1 MERIQCDKKQVT
13 GDRGASQ
20 YDVSM
25 ALGLTLRA
33 SRRAKGLTQ
42 DQLAEKLATSR
53 QRVIAWEKGLS
64 LPSAHYAELLSAEL
78 EIDIS
83 AFEQARP
90 VGRASLET
98 KLAQH
103 EATLA
108 AQAQSLAAHDRLLSA
123 LQDQI
128 DWLRGDQ
135 PHKP

>member
-1 MERIQCDKKQVT
+1 VSHVTRIKLLAIAQSLSDDIGMV
-13 GDRGASQ
+13 
-20 YDVSM
+20 
-25 ALGLTLRA
+25 LGLTLRA

-64 LPSAHYAELLSAEL
+64 LPSAHYAELLSVEL
-78 EIDIS
+78 EIDLS
-83 AFEQARP
+83 AFEEARP
-90 VGRASLET
+90 AGRASLET
-98 KLAQH
+98 RLAQL
-103 EATLA
+103 EAALA
-108 AQAQSLAAHDRLLSA
+108 AQAQALAAHDRLLSA